1 MPFANLGNLL
11 GDLDFWGGVA
21 EGAGEQMLLQE
32 ERKDKDIR
40 ELRNFGMTRGMQIEE
55 DNRDAINTA
64 EVQVKEL
71 ASLIAGDRSAT
82 SPEAMEAA
90 FYLINQEGGIT
101 GATRVA
107 QNLYTE
113 YNTYGTDPISKMGLT
128 PRTEGA
134 VPTPRDIAKTITK
147 LKPLP
152 DVSASGIASR
162 RTALDVIFDTPTAEE
177 QVSQEMA
184 EMFRTDTDTAA
195 DLTPVSATGVD
206 EKLILGTNVNSELKR
221 MKALLNKHNTV
232 AVDKR
237 DDQWTNTENMIKQNI
252 DMLKIAADKELQIN
266 YSTRISL
273 EGKYLN
279 TLLSASGLKGEWQL
293 GQYIPTGTQANIVE
307 IAESAVASMGNLVQL
322 AVNNGYKGRL
332 PDSDEEFDPM
342 EFVKKYGAAQGY
354 RIILD
359 EGDPPNGIEP
369 FLTIDMSDN
378 GKIFNKT
385 VRDTDG
391 WKQSVII
398 DGGSSATSNI
408 KPPPTVNSGAT
419 GSSATGSS
427 ATTSS
432 ATAPATGSAS
442 STYSATNIS
451 PDAIAKVKNTRLNI
465 SVRMANGQAILA
477 ALTALMPDTPEE
489 VLPEFERLTGM
500 TYRDLLAQAGIT
512 GSN

>member
-1 MPFANLGNLL
+1 MPFGNLGNLL
-11 GDLDFWGGVA
+11 GDIEFWGGVA
-21 EGAGEQMLLQE
+21 TGFGEETLRQE
-32 ERKDKDIR
+32 DRKDKDIR
-40 ELRNFGMTRGMQIEE
+40 ELRNFGITRGMQIEE
-55 DNRDAINTA
+55 DNRDAINAA

-101 GATRVA
+101 GASRVA

-162 RTALDVIFDTPTAEE
+162 QTALDVIFGTPTAEE

-184 EMFRTDTDTAA
+184 EMFRTDTDTVA

-252 DMLKIAADKELQIN
+252 DMLKIAADKDLQIT

-273 EGKYLN
+273 ERGYLN

-332 PDSDEEFDPM
+332 PGSDEEFDPM
-342 EFVKKYGAAQGY
+342 EFIKKYGSAQGY

-378 GKIFNKT
+378 GMIFDKA

-391 WKQSVII
+391 WKKSVIL
-398 DGGSSATSNI
+398 DGDSSGTLTTT
-408 KPPPTVNSGAT
+408 PPPTVSGGAT

-432 ATAPATGSAS
+432 AAPPPPSTGAA
-442 STYSATNIS
+442 SATSSVVDPN
-451 PDAIAKVKNTRLNI
+451 AIAKVKDKRLNI
-465 SVRMANGQAILA
+465 SVRMANGKAILA
-477 ALTALMPDTPEE
+477 ALRATMPAED

-512 GSN
+512 SN

>member
-21 EGAGEQMLLQE
+21 KGASEELTRQE
-32 ERKDKDIR
+32 DRKDKDLR
-40 ELRNFGMTRGMQIEE
+40 ELRNFGITRGMQIEE
-55 DNRDAINTA
+55 DNRDAINAA

-162 RTALDVIFDTPTAEE
+162 RTALDVIFDMPTAEE

-232 AVDKR
+232 PVDKR
-237 DDQWTNTENMIKQNI
+237 DAEWTNTENMIKTNI
-252 DMLKIAADKELQIN
+252 DMLKVAADKDLQIT
-266 YSTRISL
+266 YSTRITL
-273 EGKYLN
+273 ERGYIN
-279 TLLSASGLKGEWQL
+279 TLLSASGLKGEWIE
-293 GQYIPTGTQANIVE
+293 GSYIPQGVQANVME
-307 IAESAVASMGNLVQL
+307 VAESAVARMGTLVQL

-332 PDSDEEFDPM
+332 PGSDEEFDPM

-378 GKIFNKT
+378 GKIFNKA

-398 DGGSSATSNI
+398 DGGSSGISNVP
-408 KPPPTVNSGAT
+408 PPPTVSGGAT

-432 ATAPATGSAS
+432 AAPPPPSTGAA
-442 STYSATNIS
+442 SATSSAVDPN
-451 PDAIAKVKNTRLNI
+451 AIAKVKDTRLNI
-465 SVRMANGQAILA
+465 SVRMANGKAILA
-477 ALTALMPDTPEE
+477 ALRATMPAED

-512 GSN
+512 SN

>member
-1 MPFANLGNLL
+1 MPFANLANLL
-11 GDLDFWGGVA
+11 SDEDFWGGVA
-21 EGAGEQMLLQE
+21 TGFGEETLRQE
-32 ERKDKDIR
+32 DRKDKDLR
-40 ELRNFGMTRGMQIEE
+40 ELRNFGITRGMQIEE
-55 DNRDAINTA
+55 DNRDAINAA

-101 GATRVA
+101 GANRVA

-128 PRTEGA
+128 PHTEGA

-162 RTALDVIFDTPTAEE
+162 RTALDVIFGTPTAEE

-232 AVDKR
+232 PTDKR
-237 DDQWTNTENMIKQNI
+237 DDQWTNTENMIKTNI
-252 DMLKIAADKELQIN
+252 DMLKVAADKELQIT

-307 IAESAVASMGNLVQL
+307 MAESAVASMGNLVQL
-322 AVNNGYKGRL
+322 AVNNGYKGKL
-332 PDSDEEFDPM
+332 PGSDEEFDPM

-378 GKIFNKT
+378 GKIFNKA
-385 VRDTDG
+385 VRETKGWDQSIIKDG
-391 WKQSVII
+391 
-398 DGGSSATSNI
+398 TT
-408 KPPPTVNSGAT
+408 PPPTVNGGAT

-432 ATAPATGSAS
+432 AAPPPPSTGAA
-442 STYSATNIS
+442 SATSSAVDPN
-451 PDAIAKVKNTRLNI
+451 AIAKVKDTRLNI
-465 SVRMANGQAILA
+465 SVRMANGKAILA
-477 ALTALMPDTPEE
+477 ALRATMPAED

-512 GSN
+512 SN